1 MERRLAQQ
9 PARPRTR
16 GSLPAYPTLAAAG
29 LAFCLTGCA
38 PAGTVAAPFERDAAS
53 IQPEVTRDSAP
64 DESPVADGVSEA
76 GRAALDTDRADA
88 GVALDGPASDPSR
101 DGSIV
106 R

>member
-1 MERRLAQQ
+1 V
-9 PARPRTR
+9 T
-16 GSLPAYPTLAAAG
+16 T
-29 LAFCLTGCA
+29 

-53 IQPEVTRDSAP
+53 VQPEVTRDSAP
-64 DESPVADGVSEA
+64 DKSRVTDGVSEA

-88 GVALDGPASDPSR
+88 SVALDGPASDPTR